1 MSDDPILP
9 SHDLGAVFAPEQVA
23 ALDRVI
29 REIHAD
35 RVTRAEFERLEA
47 LVRELLSRLPPRAPE
62 AAPQATTEVTPEE
75 VVIIAATVTS
85 YLGKKVRVRAARRLP
100 SPPRQQSAWG
110 YQGRVFVQA
119 SHDLGAPKGR

>member
-1 MSDDPILP
+1 MSDDQTLP

-29 REIHAD
+29 REINQD
-35 RVTRAEFERLEA
+35 RVTRDEFARLEA
-47 LVRELLSRLPPRAPE
+47 MVRELLARHPAKAP
-62 AAPQATTEVTPEE
+62 AAASEVTPEE
-75 VVIIAATVTS
+75 VVIIAAVVTS
-85 YLGKKVRVRAARRLP
+85 HLGKKVRVRAARRLP